1 MNKDRHKIKLSNM
14 LLDAAVNLKSFRL
27 LDICNSMKKHIAN
40 CSNTAKESKLFVVS
54 TTRNWFGSA
63 EKVRTRISRN
73 LYDFANHLNRFKDLI
88 NQDEIKLPKLSDIYA
103 DIVQLEKEY
112 GDLKIDLEKKTISVI
127 SDYIELDEIPLG
139 TFEVKLYIDKINNL
153 YKEPPYRVIALEPNP
168 AGTDCNVTHPH
179 VSDDVLCEGDGYI
192 PIRRAIEQGRIFDFF
207 SLIDNILQNYN
218 PDSPYVALDEWEGN
232 SCYDCGNTLSYDES
246 YYCERCDQY
255 FRSHCSSYCQ
265 KCNTTICMGCSYQC
279 PSCEEPVCNR
289 CVAKCQECEEFFCI
303 DCLNEEGLCSDC
315 EEQRKEIENEE
326 QENESDKPETVTEI
340 QSDGMGKTIIHA

>member
-1 MNKDRHKIKLSNM
+1 MKKDKHKIKLSKM
-14 LLDAAVNLKSFRL
+14 LLDAAVNLKSVRL
-27 LDICNSMKKHIAN
+27 LNICESMKKHITN
-40 CSNTAKESKLFVVS
+40 YSNIAKESKLFAVS
-54 TTRNWFGSA
+54 TERNWFGSA

-73 LYDFANHLNRFKDLI
+73 LNDFSNHLQQFKNLI

-112 GDLKIDLEKKTISVI
+112 GDLKIDLGKKTISVI
-127 SDYIELDEIPLG
+127 SDYIELDDVPLG
-139 TFEVKLYIDKINNL
+139 TFEIKLHIDRINKLYT
-153 YKEPPYRVIALEPNP
+153 ESPYIVIALEPNP
-168 AGTDCNVTHPH
+168 ASSDENVTHPH
-179 VSDDVLCEGDGYI
+179 VSHDVLCEGDGYV
-192 PIRRAIEQGRIFDFF
+192 PIRRAVEEGRIFDFF

-255 FRSHCSSYCQ
+255 FCSHCSSYCQ

-315 EEQRKEIENEE
+315 EEQRKEIER
-326 QENESDKPETVTEI
+326 K
-340 QSDGMGKTIIHA
+340 